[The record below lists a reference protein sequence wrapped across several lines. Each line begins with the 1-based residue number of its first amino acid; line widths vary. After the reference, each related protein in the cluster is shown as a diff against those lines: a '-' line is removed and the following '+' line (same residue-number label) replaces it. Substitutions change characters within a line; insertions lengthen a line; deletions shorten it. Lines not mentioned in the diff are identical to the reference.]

1 MQLFAQSQCALSDT
15 IRIALHL
22 KGIDY
27 DVLPIEQ
34 INQHLS
40 KPLPVHQVIASQHI
54 TPVMYDHNRIYIQ
67 SHAILE
73 YLDEAYPEPPLLIGM
88 ARDRIQT
95 RALMEV
101 ITTDMQPLTSIRAEQ
116 YFMNRHNGFDISG
129 WKAHWL
135 KQGFDLL
142 EALLCDNPATGKFC
156 HGDTITLA
164 DLYLAPQI
172 WIAQSE
178 DIDLDEYPTVMR
190 IYEECMQLTA
200 FANVALDVD
209 YEAP

>member
-1 MQLFAQSQCALSDT
+1 MQLFAQPQCALSDT
-15 IRIALHL
+15 VRIALHL

-27 DVLPIEQ
+27 DVLPIE
-34 INQHLS
+34 HLYKHFS
-40 KPLPVHQVIASQHI
+40 QPLPVHQVIATQHI
-54 TPVMYDHNRIYIQ
+54 TPVIHDHSRIYIQ

-101 ITTDMQPLTSIRAEQ
+101 ITTDIQPLTGIRTAE
-116 YFMNRHNGFDISG
+116 YFSQIDGFDVND
-129 WKAHWL
+129 WKVHWL
-135 KQGFDLL
+135 KKGFEFL

-172 WIAQSE
+172 WIAQTE
-178 DIDLDEYPTVMR
+178 DIDLDEYPTVMK
-190 IYEECMQLTA
+190 IYEQCMQLNA

-209 YEAP
+209 YESS